1 LVDRCRICIISAL
14 RIQSIADLGFT
25 NFSYS
30 VVKEGVYS
38 VLKPCL
44 GVMNACLGV
53 MNACLPVQPVASK
66 MAQSRI
72 FSSLRSSL
80 RGTSYGSII
89 KKGDPES
96 EIVTIGGSGQK
107 KRYQKFDEG
116 NDSVATHDEYPLN
129 NMSVSG
135 VKSNFRTDERW

>member
-1 LVDRCRICIISAL
+1 VL
-14 RIQSIADLGFT
+14 RIQSIADLDFT

-44 GVMNACLGV
+44 GVMNACL
-53 MNACLPVQPVASK
+53 PVLQLAASK
-66 MAQSRI
+66 MAQSGM

-96 EIVTIGGSGQK
+96 EIVTISGSGQK

-116 NDSVATHDEYPLN
+116 NDSVATQDEYSLN

-135 VKSNFRTDERW
+135 VKSNFRANERW